1 MNQFKY
7 ILGVVFLVLSFSS
20 CSDFLDEEPV
30 SEIPAG
36 EMWKTARDAKAGIN
50 ELYGLFRTT
59 MRANYFYWGEF
70 RSDNVAP
77 GAPAMADQARV
88 INNLMS
94 TDEACAKWTNLYKVI
109 NQANLA
115 INTFRVSVCR
125 MCLTGM
131 IIWGKLMRCVHLPI
145 SMQFVCGGMSLC
157 IRNRQKNIVSRFIG
171 SVQTG
176 IIFYQK

>member
-94 TDEACAKWTNLYKVI
+94 TDEACAKWTNLYKYGAQNETYI
-109 NQANLA
+109 EDWEKKTSNLL
-115 INTFRVSVCR
+115 IYKR
-125 MCLTGM
+125 
-131 IIWGKLMRCVHLPI
+131 
-145 SMQFVCGGMSLC
+145 LC
-157 IRNRQKNIVSRFIG
+157 KV
-171 SVQTG
+171 
-176 IIFYQK
+176 

>member
-115 INTFRVSVCR
+115 IKYIP
-125 MCLTGM
+125 G
-131 IIWGKLMRCVHLPI
+131 I
-145 SMQFVCGGMSLC
+145 SMPDVSDRDDYLGQAYAMRALAYFYA
-157 IRNRQKNIVSRFIG
+157 IRVWGDVPLFTEPTEK
-171 SVQTG
+171 
-176 IIFYQK
+176 